1 MMNKLHPLSF
11 VRKWVFSIG
20 IVLTA
25 FMAAGVCARIAITI
39 EFDKQSGIVCLPG
52 RGMCWNCK

>member
-20 IVLTA
+20 IVMTA
-25 FMAAGVCARIAITI
+25 FMAAVVCARIAITI
-39 EFDKQSGIVCLPG
+39 EFDKQSGIV
-52 RGMCWNCK
+52 